1 MKRGSMKIA
10 ISGGT
15 GMIGE
20 RLCKLLAQK
29 GHDIAVLT
37 RDPKPD
43 FPYRQIEWD
52 PDRQLIDDLKM
63 EGTECIINL
72 AGAPVAQR
80 WTSTNKRTIMAS
92 RVSSTRM
99 LVDYIARNKEECK
112 TLINA
117 SAIGYYPPSHRSL
130 KETDPPGSSFLCE
143 VVKAWEKEA
152 FRAKDYGCRVVALRI
167 GIVLDQNGGA
177 LGRLLPLFKLGL
189 GSPVGSGKQ
198 WQSWIHVNDL
208 IRMFEYAMNQE
219 KLEGAYNAVAPTPVQ
234 NREFSR
240 SLAKSLK
247 KPMWLPA
254 VPSFML
260 KLVFGKMAQVILESQ
275 KVSAKKIQD
284 SGFTFDFQLIDQAF
298 EDLF

>member
-1 MKRGSMKIA
+1 MKIA

-15 GMIGE
+15 GMVGE
-20 RLCKLLAQK
+20 QLCKLLSQK
-29 GHDIAVLT
+29 GHEIAVLT
-37 RDPKPD
+37 RNPKPD

-52 PDRQLIDDLKM
+52 PGRQLIDDLKM

-80 WTSTNKRTIMAS
+80 WTEANKQAIMES

-117 SAIGYYPPSHRSL
+117 SAIGYYPPSDQPLR
-130 KETDPPGSSFLCE
+130 ETDPPGNNFLSD
-143 VVKAWEKEA
+143 VVKAWEEEA
-152 FRAKDYGCRVVALRI
+152 FRAKDLGCRVVALRI

-177 LGRLLPLFKLGL
+177 LERLLPLFKLGL

-208 IRMFEYAMNQE
+208 TRMFEHAMNQE
-219 KLEGAYNAVAPTPVQ
+219 SLVGAYNAVAPNPVQ

-240 SLAKSLK
+240 SLANSLK

-260 KLVFGKMAQVILESQ
+260 KLVFGKMSQVILDSQ
-275 KVSAKKIQD
+275 KVSSEKIED
-284 SGFTFDFQLIDQAF
+284 SGFTFDFQSIDEAF
-298 EDLF
+298 KDLF